1 MPIMDG
7 LTAIEE
13 IRKNEESV
21 GGRVP
26 ILALT
31 ADIQPERIEQVNAI
45 GGDGYITKPFKGSEL
60 IRTISTWLNKDE
72 VEASDDSLSAVPDA
86 PLSTDSLDPS
96 VLQGLEELLGEQ
108 VQEVVLAFLQDAE
121 GIMSDLNNAGQ
132 QGYPS
137 DMIYRP
143 AHSLKSVSANVGA
156 VKLSEMALTLEKQ
169 AKSDTLI
176 DAEIQISAITKELES
191 VKAALKQ
198 NGRLP

>member
-1 MPIMDG
+1 
-7 LTAIEE
+7 
-13 IRKNEESV
+13 
-21 GGRVP
+21 
-26 ILALT
+26 
-31 ADIQPERIEQVNAI
+31 VNAI

-60 IRTISTWLNKDE
+60 IRTISTWLSKEEAESSDE
-72 VEASDDSLSAVPDA
+72 NSSAALGA
-86 PLSTDSLDPS
+86 PLSSDSLDPS